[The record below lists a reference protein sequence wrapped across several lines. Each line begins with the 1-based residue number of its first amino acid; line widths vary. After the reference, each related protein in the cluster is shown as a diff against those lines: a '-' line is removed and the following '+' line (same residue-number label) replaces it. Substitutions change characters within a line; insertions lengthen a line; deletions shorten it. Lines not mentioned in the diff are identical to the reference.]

1 MSYELWREITLTV
14 GTALALLGFFRGQE
28 QRKDAD
34 FHELGVR
41 LSDSDSAMMRATAA
55 TQLPTY
61 FGYRCYLILR
71 RPYRHQAL
79 SFALNGLKVSG
90 EKKFVRQ
97 ALADALGAMLRR
109 KRRHEFPALN
119 LIDAQLDELIMF
131 GFPFD
136 DADLTQASLTHCDLG
151 NASFVNAKLWRA
163 NLSHAKL
170 TDANLTGAQLWDAN
184 FSHANLENALIRT
197 PHVNAQTRFDHA
209 ILKGATLSRAIV
221 DICSPR
227 DLEGVTVE
235 D

>member
-28 QRKDAD
+28 QRKDTD

-109 KRRHEFPALN
+109 KRRHEFPVLN

-221 DICSPR
+221 DICSLR

>member
-1 MSYELWREITLTV
+1 MSYELWRETTLTV

-28 QRKDAD
+28 QRQDAD

-55 TQLPTY
+55 TQLPAY
-61 FGYRCYLILR
+61 FGYRRYLILR

-79 SFALNGLKVSG
+79 GFALNGLKVSD
-90 EKKFVRQ
+90 EEKFVRQ
-97 ALADALGAMLRR
+97 ALVDALGAMLRR
-109 KRRHEFPALN
+109 RRRHEFPVLN
-119 LIDAQLDELIMF
+119 LIDAHLDELIMF

-136 DADLTQASLTHCDLG
+136 GTDLTQASLAHSDLG
-151 NASFVNAKLWRA
+151 SASFVNAKLWRA

-184 FSHANLENALIRT
+184 LSHANLENALIRT

-209 ILKGATLSRAIV
+209 NLKGATLSRAIV
-221 DICSPR
+221 DVCNLR
-227 DLEGVTVE
+227 DLEGVTIE